1 MESREPHETRIPV
14 SIITGFLGSGKTT
27 LLNHVL
33 ADPRMAGAAVI
44 INEFGEIGL
53 DHLLVTTPAE
63 NMVLLRSGCL
73 CCTVRGDLV
82 ETLADLWKKR
92 DRKDIPFFDRVLVE
106 TTGLADPV
114 PVLRT
119 LATDEDI
126 SPLYRPD
133 TVLSVVDGVNGD
145 AQLDAHEESVKQAA
159 VADVLLVSKGDI
171 APSDTLDK
179 LQSRLKRINPGAR
192 LLRAEHGRIDCGLL
206 FGGAIWDPATKG
218 EAVEQWLREDAY
230 SQSPARANTHHDHH
244 HHDVNRHDAHIAAF
258 SLRHDKP
265 ISGTGLTAWL
275 NMLAGLRGVNLL
287 RVKGLVNVEG
297 RPVVVQAVQSV
308 LHEPVELACW
318 PSEDRTSRIV
328 FITRDMPR
336 EEVER
341 TLTLFDLNPGKPAGG
356 AFDLEAY
363 QRFVQMAGGFQS
375 RPG

>member
-1 MESREPHETRIPV
+1 MPIDVPTPV

-33 ADPRMAGAAVI
+33 ADPRMSGAAVI

-92 DRKDIPFFDRVLVE
+92 QSKSIPSFDRVLVE

-126 SPLYRPD
+126 SPRFRPD
-133 TVLSVVDGVNGD
+133 TVLSVVDGVNGC
-145 AQLDAHEESVKQAA
+145 AQLDAYEESVKQAA
-159 VADVLLVSKGDI
+159 VADVLLVSK
-171 APSDTLDK
+171 SDLAETASIETLTV
-179 LQSRLKRINPGAR
+179 RLARLNPGAT
-192 LLRAEHGRIDCGLL
+192 LLQAVKGDIDSAVL

-218 EAVEQWLREDAY
+218 PDVEQWLREDAY
-230 SQSPARANTHHDHH
+230 ASAHEQRHAHAPDI
-244 HHDVNRHDAHIAAF
+244 NRHDEHIRAF
-258 SLRHDKP
+258 SLQHDKP

-275 NMLAGLRGVNLL
+275 NMLAGLRGMNLL
-287 RVKGLVNVEG
+287 RVNGIVTVEG

-308 LHEPVELACW
+308 LHEPVELGRW
-318 PSEDRTSRIV
+318 PSDDHTSRIV
-328 FITRDMPR
+328 FITRDMTR
-336 EEVER
+336 EDVER
-341 TLTLFDLNPGKPAGG
+341 TLALFELNPGKPARG

-363 QRFVQMAGGFQS
+363 QRFVQMTGAFQPKS
-375 RPG
+375 

>member
-1 MESREPHETRIPV
+1 MESRTPV

-27 LLNHVL
+27 LLNRVL

-92 DRKDIPFFDRVLVE
+92 DKQEIPLFDRVLIE

-126 SPLYRPD
+126 SPLFRPD
-133 TVLSVVDGVNGD
+133 TVLSVVDGVNGA
-145 AQLDAHEESVKQAA
+145 AQLDAHEESIKQAA
-159 VADVLLVSKGDI
+159 VADVLLVSK
-171 APSDTLDK
+171 SDLVDVATLEK
-179 LQSRLKRINPGAR
+179 LKTRLARINPGAQMLQAIR
-192 LLRAEHGRIDCGLL
+192 
-206 FGGAIWDPATKG
+206 GAIDNSVLFSGALWDPATKG
-218 EAVEQWLREDAY
+218 EQVEQWLREEAH
-230 SQSPARANTHHDHH
+230 AAAHDHGGH
-244 HHDVNRHDAHIAAF
+244 HAPDVNRHDDRIRAF
-258 SLRHDKP
+258 ALRHEAP
-265 ISGTGLTAWL
+265 VSGSGLTAWL
-275 NMLAGLRGVNLL
+275 NMLAGLRGADLL
-287 RVKGLVNVEG
+287 RVKGIINVEG
-297 RPVVVQAVQSV
+297 RAVVVQAVQSV
-308 LHEPVELACW
+308 LHEPVELEVW
-318 PSEDRTSRIV
+318 PSEDRASRIV
-328 FITRDMPR
+328 FITRDMTR

-341 TLTLFDLNPGKPAGG
+341 TLSLFELNPGQPNGN

-363 QRFVQMAGGFQS
+363 QRFVQMAGAFQPKS
-375 RPG
+375 